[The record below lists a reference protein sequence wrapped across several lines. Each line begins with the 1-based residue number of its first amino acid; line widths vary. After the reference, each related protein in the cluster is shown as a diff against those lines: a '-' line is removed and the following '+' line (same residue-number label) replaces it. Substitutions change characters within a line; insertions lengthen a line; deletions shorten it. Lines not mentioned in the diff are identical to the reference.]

1 MTIDYIPGTTSN
13 LVGDPAEG
21 GAFSSGNKHE
31 ISGANTSAA
40 NAATSATAA
49 AASALSAS
57 NSASSVAASETNAAT
72 SATNAATS
80 ATAAATSATGA
91 ATNYS
96 ATLALYDQFDDRY
109 LGSKTSD
116 PTLDNDNNALIVG
129 ALYFN
134 STSNIMKVY
143 NGSSWQ
149 TAAVDGTTI
158 LLKAQN
164 LADLPSASTARTNL
178 GLGTMAVEA
187 AADYATLSGATFTG
201 DVTAPEFI
209 GVLQGETV
217 FKAKAGEALTKGDA
231 VYVSGISGSIPVV
244 SKADANGASTY
255 PAFGLAAADTA
266 LNANLDVV
274 TAGQLKNIDTSGFA
288 LGDTLYL
295 SNTPGQLTATPPSGE
310 GSVIQNMGKVEREHS
325 TAGSILVVNSGRTAT
340 TPNLN
345 QNNIFVGD
353 SNNRAVTQNIGT
365 AVSGST
371 LTTIDINGGTIDSTV
386 IGGSNP
392 SSGEF
397 SSLTASGATF
407 TTATINGG
415 SIGSSHLTFADNNK
429 AIFGNDGNELS
440 IYHDGSASIIE
451 DQGTGNLLI
460 KGTQLK
466 LQSSSGETYAAFTN
480 NGDAKLYH
488 NNLEKLSTT
497 STGLSVTGDVSIGDA
512 DKVLLGDSSS
522 DRLEVYYENNKA
534 YLKNTGTGA
543 LRLLS
548 SNWSVRNQSD
558 NQNQIS
564 TADGGAVSLYYNGNV
579 KLATTDTGATI
590 TGGLTTSGAITGEDL
605 LLTDNNPTITLTDTD
620 GTNQKVDL
628 TQVGGSFV
636 TTVRNNTS
644 HGSIDFKS
652 NNGTNNLLRLR
663 IATSGDTNFYETDGS
678 TVGARWDA
686 SAGSFGFGGQITP
699 QKEVDVTGDVRVTG
713 GVYFGTTAADN
724 YLDDYEEGTW
734 TPVMRDATTGGN
746 VASAANLSG
755 LYTKIGRHVNLTI
768 RVINVSKTGMTATN
782 DIYITGLPFAA
793 SDLSPS
799 YRHIGSVESTRIDYG
814 NSIQSR
820 VTENTSYMMLSSS
833 TNVGGLGTLNW
844 SAVSADESGEG
855 VADLFIT
862 HTYIAD

>member
-57 NSASSVAASETNAAT
+57 NSADSVSASETNAAT

-80 ATAAATSATGA
+80 ATSAAASATSAATS
-91 ATNYS
+91 YS
-96 ATLALYDQFDDRY
+96 STLALYDQFDDRY

-116 PTLDNDNNALIVG
+116 PSVDNDNNALIVG

-134 STSNIMKVY
+134 STSNVMKVY

-149 TAAVDGTTI
+149 IAAVDGSTI

-187 AADYATLSGATFTG
+187 AADYATLSGAIFTG
-201 DVTAPEFI
+201 NVTAPEFI
-209 GVLQGETV
+209 GALQGEV
-217 FKAKAGEALTKGDA
+217 IFKAKAGEALTKGDA

-274 TAGQLKNIDTSGFA
+274 TAGQLKNIDTSGFS
-288 LGDTLYL
+288 LGDTLYV
-295 SNTPGQLTATPPSGE
+295 SDTPGVLTATPPSGE
-310 GSVIQNMGKVEREHS
+310 GSVIQNMGKVEREHA
-325 TAGSILVVNSGRTAT
+325 TVGSILVVNSGRTAT

-353 SNNRAVTQNIGT
+353 SNNKAVTQNIGT

-371 LTTIDINGGTIDSTV
+371 LTTIDINGGTIDNTV

-392 SSGEF
+392 SSAEF

-407 TTATINGG
+407 TTATINGA

-440 IYHDGSASIIE
+440 IYHNSTASIIE

-466 LQSSSGETYAAFTN
+466 LQSSAGEDYATFTN
-480 NGDAKLYH
+480 NGAAKLF
-488 NNLEKLSTT
+488 NNGVEKLSTS
-497 STGLSVTGDVSIGDA
+497 STGV
-512 DKVLLGDSSS
+512 
-522 DRLEVYYENNKA
+522 
-534 YLKNTGTGA
+534 
-543 LRLLS
+543 
-548 SNWSVRNQSD
+548 
-558 NQNQIS
+558 
-564 TADGGAVSLYYNGNV
+564 
-579 KLATTDTGATI
+579 TI
-590 TGGLTTSGAITGEDL
+590 TGKTNTGQIEVSTLRANDGTAAGSIADSTGVTTLNSAVLTTADINGGTADNVVIGGSTAAAGSFTTIGATGLISG
-605 LLTDNNPTITLTDTD
+605 TDITLTDSNPTINLTDSD

-628 TQVGGSFV
+628 AQVGGSFV

-678 TVGARWDA
+678 TVGSRWDA
-686 SAGSFGFGGQITP
+686 SVGNFGFGGQINP
-699 QKEVDVTGDVRVTG
+699 QKEVDVTGDIRVTG
-713 GVYFGTTAADN
+713 GVYFGSTSADN

-746 VASAANLSG
+746 VAGAANLSG

-768 RVINVSKTGMTATN
+768 RVINVSKTGLTATN

-799 YRHIGSVESTRIDYG
+799 FRHIGSVESTRIDYG

-820 VTENTSYMMLSSS
+820 ITENTSYMMLSSS
-833 TNVGGLGTLNW
+833 TNIGGLGTLNW
-844 SAVSADESGEG
+844 SAVDPDESGAG